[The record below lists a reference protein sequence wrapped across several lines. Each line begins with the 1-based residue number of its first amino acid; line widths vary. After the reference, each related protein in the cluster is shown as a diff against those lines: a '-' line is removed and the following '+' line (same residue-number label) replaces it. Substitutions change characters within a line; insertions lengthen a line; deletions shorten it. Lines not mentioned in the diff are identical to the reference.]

1 MPPHSASITKGQ
13 TMQKIDHAEIL
24 AAYISRLTLADL
36 EAITASNRVWTHAAL
51 NYGNNAQDSARAG
64 FYAAV
69 SNSIRNLMP
78 HDIERIE
85 ETLDRNI
92 LQIQGAE

>member
-1 MPPHSASITKGQ
+1 MKT
-13 TMQKIDHAEIL
+13 IDHAEIL

-36 EAITASNRVWTHAAL
+36 EAITAANRVWTHAAM

-69 SNSIRNLMP
+69 SNAIGNLLP
-78 HDIERIE
+78 HDRKN
-85 ETLDRNI
+85 LDLAITRN
-92 LQIQGAE
+92 A